1 MSEGGVFC
9 WTCSNFCNSLFSAN
23 KNKIGASLP
32 EVRKEKDMTR
42 RYSAWFVPALLALG
56 FVSATLVVAGQS
68 DLPAPSFA
76 SIPVVFVSDMF
87 SRF

>member
-1 MSEGGVFC
+1 
-9 WTCSNFCNSLFSAN
+9 
-23 KNKIGASLP
+23 
-32 EVRKEKDMTR
+32 MTR

-76 SIPVVFVSDMF
+76 SIPVVFVNDMF

>member
-1 MSEGGVFC
+1 
-9 WTCSNFCNSLFSAN
+9 
-23 KNKIGASLP
+23 
-32 EVRKEKDMTR
+32 
-42 RYSAWFVPALLALG
+42 VPALLALG